1 MLSLLFATSKELGY
15 DDQIRRCRDLKGDIC
30 YVYKIRGVCYQTIR
44 QIDERQSGRLGG
56 RSTLV
61 WGARQIVSIDD
72 LTYVPNSAEVV
83 IRDAWLQQG
92 ARTEKNIQDD
102 IFASLQK
109 VAGLLRN
116 PERSGSPEPDDDR
129 MIARINAAS
138 ASDWEAALRCVKE
151 EGWRDYFLRIDGEEF
166 GAETRP
172 KADDAAVSPDSF
184 KETKQTTVK
193 PAKLSSANRT
203 STSTSTST
211 SPSYSTPP
219 APLVQREYC
228 IRKRHFLVYSEVCVA
243 LQSLTELKDVLS
255 GLQHAV
261 MGM

>member
-1 MLSLLFATSKELGY
+1 MLSLLFATFKELGY
-15 DDQIRRCRDLKGDIC
+15 DDQLRRCRDLKGDIC
-30 YVYKIRGVCYQTIR
+30 YVYKIRGVCYRTIR
-44 QIDERQSGRLGG
+44 QIDEHQSGRLGG
-56 RSTLV
+56 RATRV
-61 WGARQIVSIDD
+61 WGARRVVSIDD
-72 LTYVPNSAEVV
+72 LTYVPYSAEVV
-83 IRDAWLQQG
+83 IRDVWLQQG
-92 ARTEKNIQDD
+92 AKTEKTIQDD

-116 PERSGSPEPDDDR
+116 PERSGNPEPDDDR

-138 ASDWEAALRCVKE
+138 ASDWETALQCVKE
-151 EGWRDYFLRIDGEEF
+151 EGWKDYFLRIDGEDF

-172 KADDAAVSPDSF
+172 KADDAEVSPDSF
-184 KETKQTTVK
+184 KETKQTIVK
-193 PAKLSSANRT
+193 PAKLSGANRT

-211 SPSYSTPP
+211 PHSYDTPP
-219 APLVQREYC
+219 AQREYS

-243 LQSLTELKDVLS
+243 LQSLTEFKDVLS